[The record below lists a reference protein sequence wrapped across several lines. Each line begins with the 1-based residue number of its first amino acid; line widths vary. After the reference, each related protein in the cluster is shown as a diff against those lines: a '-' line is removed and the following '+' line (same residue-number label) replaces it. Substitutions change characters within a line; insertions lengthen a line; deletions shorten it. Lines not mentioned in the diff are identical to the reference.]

1 MTKKEMAIV
10 VEAYEGLRESMEMI
24 SNLFDLGHSI
34 VTLTTDSPFGKID
47 KLLDLFYG
55 YIPEAHKD
63 LDVEDRMYHI
73 LLHDKWLTTEEK
85 IEAIE
90 NLRKECR
97 EKKRK

>member
-1 MTKKEMAIV
+1 MTKKEMAVV
-10 VEAYEGLRESMEMI
+10 VEAYEGLREAMEMI
-24 SNLFDLGHSI
+24 SDLFDLEHSI
-34 VTLTTDSPFGKID
+34 GTLSTDSPFGKID

-63 LDVEDRMYHI
+63 IVVEERMYHI

-97 EKKRK
+97 KRLK